1 VTASFKSVLTANGIR
16 PEKISIVRN
25 GADLRAFTP
34 GPKPAALV
42 ERCGLRGKFVA
53 AYIGTVGMAH
63 GLATVLDAA
72 ERLRADARISF
83 LIVGDGAERAALEAQ
98 AERRGLHNTR
108 FVGPIGKEDIGAY
121 WRLADVALVLL
132 RDHPV
137 FRHVLPSKMFE
148 AMASGKPIVLG
159 VLGESAELLA
169 RANAGVVVPP
179 EDAAA
184 LADALVRL
192 CDGGGAAELGMNGRR
207 FVEAELDRD
216 KLAAQMLHELRTVAN
231 M

>member
-1 VTASFKSVLTANGIR
+1 
-16 PEKISIVRN
+16 
-25 GADLRAFTP
+25 
-34 GPKPAALV
+34 
-42 ERCGLRGKFVA
+42 
-53 AYIGTVGMAH
+53 
-63 GLATVLDAA
+63 
-72 ERLRADARISF
+72 
-83 LIVGDGAERAALEAQ
+83 
-98 AERRGLHNTR
+98 
-108 FVGPIGKEDIGAY
+108 
-121 WRLADVALVLL
+121 
-132 RDHPV
+132 
-137 FRHVLPSKMFE
+137 MFE